1 MWEAVQTPKIVTG
14 KAIHPL
20 LDKIA
25 VAVKPL
31 PIVQPPAHEAPI
43 PIKIHPSVLLPMVD
57 KSGKRQRNSREPFA
71 ARKEPRKIPNTRKTP
86 QPSCL
91 LSPVII

>member
-20 LDKIA
+20 LEKIA

-43 PIKIHPSVLLPMVD
+43 PIKIPPSRALTD
-57 KSGKRQRNSREPFA
+57 G
-71 ARKEPRKIPNTRKTP
+71 
-86 QPSCL
+86 
-91 LSPVII
+91 